1 MARSIWS
8 GSLSF
13 GLVNVPVKLYS
24 ATEQKDIQFHQFRE
38 GTGKRVRNMRVVEG
52 TQEEVPYEDV
62 VKGYELKDGKWVML
76 DKEEL
81 ESVEPGRSRT
91 IDIEDFVDL
100 DDVDPVYFEKTYY
113 LGPEPDSGADHS
125 YALLLR
131 AMNDTGKVG
140 IARFVMRGKQYLAAI
155 RPRGD
160 VLALETMFFAD
171 EVRDP
176 TKAIDHLPTDVDVS
190 KRELEVARKL
200 IDSLS
205 TSWEPDR
212 YEDTYR
218 SRVMDLIKRKGK
230 GEQIEIDEA
239 PEPAPVL
246 DLMAALEASL
256 EERRGR
262 KQGASGRGRHTAR
275 ADGGR
280 SSKRARHDDVTE
292 ELSKEELVER
302 ARAAGVRGR
311 SKMSKPELVEAI
323 REAS

>member
-8 GSLSF
+8 DSLSF

-24 ATEQKDIQFHQFRE
+24 ATEQKDIHFHQFQD

-52 TQEEVPYEDV
+52 TQDEVPYEEV

-76 DKEEL
+76 TKDEL
-81 ESVEPGRSRT
+81 ESVEPNGTRT
-91 IDIEDFVDL
+91 IEIEDFVDL
-100 DDVDPVYFEKTYY
+100 EDVDPVYFEKTYY
-113 LGPEPDSGADHS
+113 LGPESDRGADRP
-125 YALLLR
+125 YALLLK

-176 TKAIDHLPTDVDVS
+176 ADVVDRLPKGVDLS
-190 KRELEVARKL
+190 KRELDVARKL

-205 TSWEPDR
+205 SDWEPER

-218 SRVMDLIKRKGK
+218 SAVMDLIKRKGK
-230 GEQIEIDEA
+230 GEQIELEEA

-246 DLMAALEASL
+246 DLMEALEASL
-256 EERRGR
+256 EGRRSR
-262 KQGASGRGRHTAR
+262 KQGRP
-275 ADGGR
+275 GR
-280 SSKRARHDDVTE
+280 SRRAASSDGDRTPKRARRDDVSEDLT
-292 ELSKEELVER
+292 KDELVER
-302 ARAAGVRGR
+302 AREAGVRGR
-311 SKMSKPELVEAI
+311 SKMSKHELVEAI
-323 REAS
+323 HEAS

>member
-24 ATEQKDIQFHQFRE
+24 ATEQKDIHFHQFQE

-52 TQEEVPYEDV
+52 TQDEVPYEEV

-76 DKEEL
+76 TKEEL
-81 ESVEPGRSRT
+81 DSVDPGRSRT

-100 DDVDPVYFEKTYY
+100 EEVDPVYFEKTYY
-113 LGPEPDSGADHS
+113 LGPEDDQGAERP
-125 YALLLR
+125 YALLLK

-155 RPRGD
+155 RPRGN
-160 VLALETMFFAD
+160 VLALHTMYFAD

-176 TKAIDHLPTDVDVS
+176 AAEIDQLPKKVNVS
-190 KRELEVARKL
+190 KRELDVARKL
-200 IDSLS
+200 IDSLA
-205 TSWEPDR
+205 TDWKPER

-218 SRVMDLIKRKGK
+218 SLVMDLIKRKGK
-230 GEQIEIDEA
+230 GEEIEVEEA
-239 PEPAPVL
+239 PEPAPVI

-262 KQGASGRGRHTAR
+262 KRGKSGRSRERASSNGAGTKKKAR
-275 ADGGR
+275 R
-280 SSKRARHDDVTE
+280 DDVNE

-302 ARAAGVRGR
+302 AREAGVRGR
-311 SKMSKPELVEAI
+311 SKMSKHELVEAI